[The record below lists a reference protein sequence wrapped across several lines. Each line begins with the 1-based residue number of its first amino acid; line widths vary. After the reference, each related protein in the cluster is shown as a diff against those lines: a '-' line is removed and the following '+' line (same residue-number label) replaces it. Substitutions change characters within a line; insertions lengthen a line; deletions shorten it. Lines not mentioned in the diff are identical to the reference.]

1 MNQTALSTQAPAIAF
16 DGLSKTYGSFEA
28 VRDLTLHVGSGSICG
43 LLGPNGAGKTTAMKT
58 LLGFL
63 RPSAGAVAI
72 NGAPVGPQT
81 FTYTAYVPEVSALF
95 EELTVAQH
103 VELNRQSQPAHD
115 PARADELLRTFGL
128 DSTPAGQTP
137 LERSEERP
145 RAHPRLCLPSESP
158 DPR

>member
-1 MNQTALSTQAPAIAF
+1 MNSAPPVIAF
-16 DGLSKTYGSFEA
+16 DNLTKRYRNFEA
-28 VRDLTLHVGSGSICG
+28 VHDLTLHIEAGSICG

-63 RPSAGAVAI
+63 RPSAGSVAI
-72 NGAPVGPQT
+72 NGGPVGPQT

-115 PARADELLRTFGL
+115 PARAGELLRTF
-128 DSTPAGQTP
+128 
-137 LERSEERP
+137 
-145 RAHPRLCLPSESP
+145 
-158 DPR
+158 